1 MRTDN
6 KRGIKMEVIL
16 AEHAGFCFG
25 VTRAVDVVYE
35 QIEKNSDKQ
44 IYTYGPIIHNETVVS
59 DLEKKGVKVIESLDE
74 LKNISDGI
82 LIIRSHG
89 IRKEI
94 YDIIEK
100 QGLESIDATCPFVKR
115 IHNIVEKESAA
126 GKTIVVVGSAKHPE
140 VDGIVSY
147 ASGPVFVV
155 ETPEDV
161 DSLTLEEGTEICIV
175 SQTTFNTNKFQETVD
190 KFSNSRYNVNVV
202 NTICSATEERQTEAE
217 KIAGQVDAMIVIG
230 GAHSSNSRKLY
241 EICSRKCANTYFIQ
255 TIDDLKM
262 DIPKDIKVVGITAGA
277 STPKN
282 IIEEVQKHV
291 RTII

>member
-1 MRTDN
+1 
-6 KRGIKMEVIL
+6 MEVIL

-25 VTRAVDVVYE
+25 VTRAVDVVYD
-35 QIEKNSDKQ
+35 QIKKNTDKK
-44 IYTYGPIIHNETVVS
+44 IYTYGPIIHNETVVA
-59 DLEKKGVKVIESLDE
+59 DLEKQGVSVIEGEDE
-74 LKNISDGI
+74 LKNLTEGI

-94 YDIIEK
+94 YEIMKERGIEY
-100 QGLESIDATCPFVKR
+100 IDATCPFVKR
-115 IHNIVEKESAA
+115 IHNIVEKESAE

-147 ASGPVFVV
+147 ASGPVYVV
-155 ETPEDV
+155 ETPEEATK
-161 DSLTLEEGTEICIV
+161 LGIPEGTDICIV

-190 KFSNSRYNVNVV
+190 KFSDSRYNVTVV

-217 KIAGQVDAMIVIG
+217 RIAGQVDAMIVIG

-241 EICSRKCANTYFIQ
+241 EICSKKCANTYFIQ
-255 TIDDLKM
+255 TLDDLHLEL
-262 DIPKDIKVVGITAGA
+262 PKAVKLVGITAGA

-282 IIEEVQKHV
+282 IIEEVQNHV
-291 RTII
+291 RTIF

>member
-1 MRTDN
+1 
-6 KRGIKMEVIL
+6 MEVIL

>member
-1 MRTDN
+1 
-6 KRGIKMEVIL
+6 MEVIL

-25 VTRAVDVVYE
+25 VTRAVDEVYE
-35 QIEKNSDKQ
+35 QIEKNKDRK
-44 IYTYGPIIHNETVVS
+44 IFTFGPIIHNETVVS
-59 DLEKKGVKVIESLDE
+59 DLEKRGVKVIENADE
-74 LKNISDGI
+74 LSEAAGGI

-89 IRKEI
+89 IRKGL
-94 YDIIEK
+94 YDQIEK
-100 QGLESIDATCPFVKR
+100 QGIEYVDATCPFVKR
-115 IHNIVEKESAA
+115 IHNIVEKESAE

-147 ASGPVFVV
+147 AKGPVFVV
-155 ETPEDV
+155 ETPDDV
-161 DSLTLEEGTEICIV
+161 DGLKLPEGTEICIV

-190 KFSNSRYNVNVV
+190 KFSDSCYNVNVV
-202 NTICSATEERQTEAE
+202 NTICSATEERQSEAE
-217 KIAGQVDAMIVIG
+217 RIAGQVDAMIVIG

-241 EICSRKCANTYFIQ
+241 EICSKKCANTYFIQ
-255 TIDDLKM
+255 TLDDLHLEL
-262 DIPKDIKVVGITAGA
+262 PKAVKLVGITAGA

>member
-1 MRTDN
+1 
-6 KRGIKMEVIL
+6 MEVIL

-25 VTRAVDVVYE
+25 VTRAVDVVYD
-35 QIEKNSDKQ
+35 QIKKNTDKK
-44 IYTYGPIIHNETVVS
+44 IYTYGPIIHNETVVT
-59 DLEKKGVKVIESLDE
+59 DLEKQGVSVIEGEEE
-74 LKNISDGI
+74 LKSLTEGI

-94 YDIIEK
+94 YEIMNERGIEY
-100 QGLESIDATCPFVKR
+100 IDATCPFVKR
-115 IHNIVEKESAA
+115 IHNIVEKESAD

-147 ASGPVFVV
+147 ASGPVYVV
-155 ETPEDV
+155 ETPEEATK
-161 DSLTLEEGTEICIV
+161 LGIPEGTDICIV

-190 KFSNSRYNVNVV
+190 KFSNSRYNVTVV

-217 KIAGQVDAMIVIG
+217 KIAGRVDAMIVIG

-255 TIDDLKM
+255 TIDDLNM
-262 DIPKDIKVVGITAGA
+262 DFPKDIKVVGITAGA

>member
-1 MRTDN
+1 
-6 KRGIKMEVIL
+6 MEVIL

-25 VTRAVDVVYE
+25 VTRAVDEVYK
-35 QIEKNSDKQ
+35 QIDKASGKK

-59 DLEKKGVKVIESLDE
+59 DLEKKGVRVVESPED
-74 LKNISDGI
+74 LKTIGDGI

-94 YDIIEK
+94 HEKIKDMGIEYV
-100 QGLESIDATCPFVKR
+100 DATCPFVKR
-115 IHNIVEKESAA
+115 IHNIVEKESAE
-126 GKTIVVVGSAKHPE
+126 GKTIIVVGSATHPE

-147 ASGPVFVV
+147 VSGPVYVI
-155 ETPEDV
+155 E
-161 DSLTLEEGTEICIV
+161 TLEEAEKIQFPEGTELYIV
-175 SQTTFNTNKFQETVD
+175 SQTTFNQNKFQEIVE

-217 KIAGQVDAMIVIG
+217 DIAARVDAMIVIG

-241 EICSRKCANTYFIQ
+241 EICSKKCANTYFIQ
-255 TIDDLKM
+255 TLDDLHLEL
-262 DIPKDIKVVGITAGA
+262 PKAVKLVGITAGA

-282 IIEEVQKHV
+282 IIEEVQNYV
-291 RTII
+291 RTIF

>member
-1 MRTDN
+1 
-6 KRGIKMEVIL
+6 MEVIL

-25 VTRAVDVVYE
+25 VTRAVDEVYE
-35 QIEKNSDKQ
+35 QIKKNVGKK
-44 IYTYGPIIHNETVVS
+44 IYTYGPIIHNETVVA
-59 DLEKKGVKVIESLDE
+59 DLEKQGVSVVEGPED
-74 LKNISDGI
+74 LKKLKEGI

-100 QGLESIDATCPFVKR
+100 QGLEAIDATCPFVKR
-115 IHNIVEKESAA
+115 IHNIVAKESAE

-147 ASGPVFVV
+147 ATGPVFVV
-155 ETPEDV
+155 ETPEEATNLDIP
-161 DSLTLEEGTEICIV
+161 EGTEICIV

-190 KFSNSRYNVNVV
+190 KFSNSRYNVTVV
-202 NTICSATEERQTEAE
+202 NTICSATEERQTEADR
-217 KIAGQVDAMIVIG
+217 IAGQVDAMIVIG

-241 EICSRKCANTYFIQ
+241 EICSKKCANTYFIQ
-255 TIDDLKM
+255 TLDDLHLEL
-262 DIPKDIKVVGITAGA
+262 PKAVKLVGITAGG

-282 IIEEVQKHV
+282 IIEEVQNHV
-291 RTII
+291 RTIF

>member
-1 MRTDN
+1 MD
-6 KRGIKMEVIL
+6 VIL

-25 VTRAVDVVYE
+25 VTRAVDVVYD
-35 QIEKNSDKQ
+35 QIKKNNGKK
-44 IYTYGPIIHNETVVS
+44 IYTYGPIIHNETVVA
-59 DLEKKGVKVIESLDE
+59 DLEKQGVSVIEGEEE
-74 LKNISDGI
+74 LKKLTEGI
-82 LIIRSHG
+82 VIIRSHG

-94 YDIIEK
+94 YELIEN
-100 QGLESIDATCPFVKR
+100 QGLEYVDATCPFVKR
-115 IHNIVEKESAA
+115 IHNIVEKESGE

-147 ASGPVFVV
+147 ATGPVFVV
-155 ETPEDV
+155 ESPEEAE
-161 DSLTLEEGTEICIV
+161 TLKISEGTEICIV

-202 NTICSATEERQTEAE
+202 NTICSATQERQTEAE
-217 KIAGQVDAMIVIG
+217 RIAGQVDAMIVIG

-241 EICSRKCANTYFIQ
+241 EICSKKCANTYFIQ
-255 TIDDLKM
+255 TLDDLHLEL
-262 DIPKDIKVVGITAGA
+262 PKSVRLVGITAGA

-282 IIEEVQKHV
+282 IIEEVQQYV

>member
-1 MRTDN
+1 
-6 KRGIKMEVIL
+6 MEVIL

-25 VTRAVDVVYE
+25 VTRAVDEVYN
-35 QIEKNSDKQ
+35 QVEKNEGRQ

-59 DLEKKGVKVIESLDE
+59 DLEKKGVKVIESEKDLDDI
-74 LKNISDGI
+74 KDGI

-94 YDIIEK
+94 HEYIEK
-100 QGLESIDATCPFVKR
+100 NGIEYVDSTCPFVKR
-115 IHNIVEKESAA
+115 IHYIVEKESAA
-126 GKTIVVVGSAKHPE
+126 GKTIIVVGSAKHPE

-147 ASGPVFVV
+147 AQGPVYVV

-161 DSLTLEEGTEICIV
+161 EKLELPEGTEICIV

-202 NTICSATEERQTEAE
+202 NTICSATHERQAEAE
-217 KIAGQVDAMIVIG
+217 RIAGQVDAMIVIG

-241 EICSRKCANTYFIQ
+241 EICSKKCANTYFIQ
-255 TIDDLKM
+255 TLDDLHLEL
-262 DIPKDIKVVGITAGA
+262 PKAVKLVGITAGA

-282 IIEEVQKHV
+282 IIEEVQQYV

>member
-1 MRTDN
+1 
-6 KRGIKMEVIL
+6 MEVIL

-25 VTRAVDVVYE
+25 VTRAVDEVYK
-35 QIEKNSDKQ
+35 QIDKASGKK

-59 DLEKKGVKVIESLDE
+59 DLEKKGVRVVESPEDLE
-74 LKNISDGI
+74 TIGDGI

-94 YDIIEK
+94 HEKIKDMGIEYV
-100 QGLESIDATCPFVKR
+100 DATCPFVKR
-115 IHNIVEKESAA
+115 IHNIVEKESAE
-126 GKTIVVVGSAKHPE
+126 GKTIIVVGSATHPE

-147 ASGPVFVV
+147 VSGPVYVI
-155 ETPEDV
+155 E
-161 DSLTLEEGTEICIV
+161 TLEEAEKIQFPEGTELYIV
-175 SQTTFNTNKFQETVD
+175 SQTTFNQNKFQEIVE

-217 KIAGQVDAMIVIG
+217 DIAARVDAMIVIG

-241 EICSRKCANTYFIQ
+241 EICSKKCANTYFIQ
-255 TIDDLKM
+255 TLDDLHLEL
-262 DIPKDIKVVGITAGA
+262 PKAVKLVGITAGA

-282 IIEEVQKHV
+282 IIEEVQNYV
-291 RTII
+291 RTIF

>member
-74 LKNISDGI
+74 LKDISDGI

>member
-1 MRTDN
+1 
-6 KRGIKMEVIL
+6 MEVIL

-35 QIEKNSDKQ
+35 QIEKNSGKQ

-59 DLEKKGVKVIESLDE
+59 DLEKKGVKVIESCEE
-74 LKNISDGI
+74 LKNINDGI

-94 YDIIEK
+94 YEIIEK
-100 QGLESIDATCPFVKR
+100 QGLEHIDATCPFVKR

-126 GKTIVVVGSAKHPE
+126 GKTIIVVGSAKHPE

-147 ASGPVFVV
+147 ASGPVYVV

-161 DSLTLEEGTEICIV
+161 DNLKLQEGTEICIV

-255 TIDDLKM
+255 TIDDLNM

>member
-1 MRTDN
+1 
-6 KRGIKMEVIL
+6 MEVIL

-25 VTRAVDVVYE
+25 VTRAVDEVYN
-35 QIEKNSDKQ
+35 QVEKNEGRQ
-44 IYTYGPIIHNETVVS
+44 IYTYGPIIHNEAVVS
-59 DLEKKGVKVIESLDE
+59 DLEKKGVKVIESEKDLE
-74 LKNISDGI
+74 TIEDGI

-94 YDIIEK
+94 HEFIEK
-100 QGLESIDATCPFVKR
+100 KGIEYVDSTCPFVKR

-147 ASGPVFVV
+147 AQGPVYVV

-161 DSLTLEEGTEICIV
+161 EKLNIPEGTEICIV

-202 NTICSATEERQTEAE
+202 NTICSATQERQTEAE
-217 KIAGQVDAMIVIG
+217 RIAGQVDAMIVIG

-241 EICSRKCANTYFIQ
+241 EICSKKCANTYFIQ
-255 TIDDLKM
+255 TLDDLHLEL
-262 DIPKDIKVVGITAGA
+262 PKAVKLVGITAGA

-282 IIEEVQKHV
+282 IIEEVQQYV

>member
-1 MRTDN
+1 
-6 KRGIKMEVIL
+6 MEVIL

-25 VTRAVDVVYE
+25 VTRAVDVVYD
-35 QIEKNSDKQ
+35 QIKKNTDKK
-44 IYTYGPIIHNETVVS
+44 IYTYGPIIHNETVVA
-59 DLEKKGVKVIESLDE
+59 DLEKQGVSVIEGEEE
-74 LKNISDGI
+74 LKSLTEGI

-94 YDIIEK
+94 YEIMKERGIEY
-100 QGLESIDATCPFVKR
+100 IDATCPFVKR
-115 IHNIVEKESAA
+115 IHNIVEKESAE

-147 ASGPVFVV
+147 ASGPVYVV
-155 ETPEDV
+155 ESPDEALDL
-161 DSLTLEEGTEICIV
+161 DIPEGTDICIV

-190 KFSNSRYNVNVV
+190 KFSNTRYNVNVV

-217 KIAGQVDAMIVIG
+217 RIAGQVDAMIVIG

-241 EICSRKCANTYFIQ
+241 EICSKKCANTYFIQ
-255 TIDDLKM
+255 TLDDLHLEL
-262 DIPKDIKVVGITAGA
+262 PKAVKLVGITAGA

-282 IIEEVQKHV
+282 IIEEVQNHV
-291 RTII
+291 RTIF

>member
-1 MRTDN
+1 
-6 KRGIKMEVIL
+6 MEVIL

-25 VTRAVDVVYE
+25 VTRAVDVVYD
-35 QIEKNSDKQ
+35 QIKKNTDKK
-44 IYTYGPIIHNETVVS
+44 IYTYGPIIHNETVVN
-59 DLEKKGVKVIESLDE
+59 DLEKQGVSVIEGEEE
-74 LKNISDGI
+74 LKNLTEGI

-94 YDIIEK
+94 YEIMKERGIEY
-100 QGLESIDATCPFVKR
+100 IDATCPFVKR
-115 IHNIVEKESAA
+115 IHNIVEKESAE

-147 ASGPVFVV
+147 ASGPVYVV
-155 ETPEDV
+155 ESPDEALNLDIP
-161 DSLTLEEGTEICIV
+161 EGTDICIV

-190 KFSNSRYNVNVV
+190 KFSNTRYNVNVV

-217 KIAGQVDAMIVIG
+217 RIAGQVDAMIVIG

-241 EICSRKCANTYFIQ
+241 EICSKKCANTYFIQ
-255 TIDDLKM
+255 TLDDLHLEL
-262 DIPKDIKVVGITAGA
+262 PKAVKLVGITAGA

-282 IIEEVQKHV
+282 IIEEVQNHV
-291 RTII
+291 RTIF

>member
-1 MRTDN
+1 
-6 KRGIKMEVIL
+6 MEVIL

-35 QIEKNSDKQ
+35 QIEKSSGKQ

-59 DLEKKGVKVIESLDE
+59 DLEKKGVKVIESCEE
-74 LKNISDGI
+74 LENINDGI

-94 YDIIEK
+94 YEIIEK
-100 QGLESIDATCPFVKR
+100 QGLEHIDATCPFVKR

-126 GKTIVVVGSAKHPE
+126 GKTIIVVGSAKHPE

-147 ASGPVFVV
+147 ASGPVYVV
-155 ETPEDV
+155 ETPDDV
-161 DSLTLEEGTEICIV
+161 DNLKLQEGTDICIV

-217 KIAGQVDAMIVIG
+217 EIAGRVDAMIVIG

-255 TIDDLKM
+255 TIDDLNM
-262 DIPKDIKVVGITAGA
+262 DFPKDIKVVGITAGA

>member
-1 MRTDN
+1 
-6 KRGIKMEVIL
+6 MEVIL

-25 VTRAVDVVYE
+25 VTRAVDVVYD
-35 QIEKNSDKQ
+35 QIKKNTDKK
-44 IYTYGPIIHNETVVS
+44 IYTYGPIIHNETVVN
-59 DLEKKGVKVIESLDE
+59 DLEKQGVSVIEGEDE
-74 LKNISDGI
+74 LKKLTEGI
-82 LIIRSHG
+82 VIIRSHG

-94 YDIIEK
+94 YEIMKERGIEY
-100 QGLESIDATCPFVKR
+100 IDATCPFVKR
-115 IHNIVEKESAA
+115 IHNIVEKESAE

-147 ASGPVFVV
+147 ATGPVFVV
-155 ETPEDV
+155 ESPEEALKLDI
-161 DSLTLEEGTEICIV
+161 SEGTDICIV

-202 NTICSATEERQTEAE
+202 NTICSATEERQAEAE
-217 KIAGQVDAMIVIG
+217 RIAGQVDAMIVIG

-241 EICSRKCANTYFIQ
+241 EICSKKCANTYFIQ
-255 TIDDLKM
+255 TLDDLSLDFPESVKL
-262 DIPKDIKVVGITAGA
+262 VGITAGA

-282 IIEEVQKHV
+282 IIEEVQKYV